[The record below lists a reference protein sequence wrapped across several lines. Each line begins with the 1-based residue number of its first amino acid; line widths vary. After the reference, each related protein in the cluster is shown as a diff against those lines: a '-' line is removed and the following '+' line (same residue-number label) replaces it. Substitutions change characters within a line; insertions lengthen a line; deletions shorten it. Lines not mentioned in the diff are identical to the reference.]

1 MIKMHYAK
9 GIDLSQGIEE
19 FIINSNKELESFVK
33 SICKNDE
40 GETVYLYTDDCDYVD
55 DSDNH
60 HMTIIV
66 TAKPFD
72 MLNRVKSFDMYESE
86 AIIHIQEYES
96 FESAYAVA
104 LDMRE
109 IGKLCYDNK

>member
-9 GIDLSQGIEE
+9 GINLSEGIEE
-19 FIINSNKELESFVK
+19 FIINSNKELEVFVRT
-33 SICKNDE
+33 IAKNDN

-66 TAKPFD
+66 SANPFD
-72 MLNRVKSFDMYESE
+72 IVTRIKSFDMDKSD
-86 AIIHIQEYES
+86 ADIHIQEYES

-104 LDMRE
+104 LGMRE
-109 IGKLCYDNK
+109 IGKLCYDK